1 MEGLNVEITALW
13 EAAAMA
19 AASSC
24 CCLYN
29 AFETVFTTTWAGR
42 PAAEGGDIF
51 RIEIVGLGDKLCLR
65 VRIYVLPSLLTIE
78 GVTASMT
85 GRRRFLVN
93 SLTGSYSI
101 MAAGDA
107 KM

>member
-1 MEGLNVEITALW
+1 MTV
-13 EAAAMA
+13 
-19 AASSC
+19 ASSC

-42 PAAEGGDIF
+42 PGADGGDIL
-51 RIEIVGLGDKLCLR
+51 RIEIVGLDDKLCLS

-85 GRRRFLVN
+85 GRRRVLLN
-93 SLTGSYSI
+93 SFTGSYSI